1 MAACCTSTIRP
12 SRLLGLRF
20 DDVGELEMDAWL
32 RAFRPA
38 DDAGRRIAPDEVPLV
53 VALRDD
59 RLVHAR
65 LTIVG
70 QDGVRRAIETSCLPP
85 SGQADS
91 RLGAMAWLWTAP

>member
-1 MAACCTSTIRP
+1 
-12 SRLLGLRF
+12 
-20 DDVGELEMDAWL
+20 MDAWL